1 MSKNSGI
8 DLEKLG
14 KVEKDLEQDKKILE
28 NTEVNKAQEEKLKE
42 LELIS
47 NAHTET
53 IKTVASDLLG
63 RTYLHGKALEEL
75 KNSFRELKKA
85 GIDKAQLNALKKVI
99 QSLSEDVEKTIE
111 NDSKIMKDYNFKFI
125 TLKQAVDKVIADL
138 RKNPEISTKVISMIN
153 DNLKADIER
162 FLNQNKVDS
171 KQNERLLSLENENFL
186 RRSTDKNQDSK
197 IVDNEKAIC
206 TLTTKINLLVIQY
219 QSLVSS
225 LKRLKLYFLLLSLGI
240 VGYLIF
246 LTLR

>member
-1 MSKNSGI
+1 MSKNFNI
-8 DLEKLG
+8 DLEKHN

-28 NTEVNKAQEEKLKE
+28 NTKINKAQEEKLKE

-47 NAHTET
+47 NVHMET
-53 IKTVASDLLG
+53 IRTVASDLLG
-63 RTYLHGKALEEL
+63 RTNSHDKALEEL

-85 GIDKAQLNALKKVI
+85 GIDKSQLSALKKVI
-99 QSLSEDVEKTIE
+99 QSLSEEVEKTVE
-111 NDSKIMKDYNFKFI
+111 NDSKLMKDYNFKFI
-125 TLKQAVDKVIADL
+125 TLKQSIDKVIADL
-138 RKNPEISTKVISMIN
+138 RKNPEISTKVINMIN

-197 IVDNEKAIC
+197 IVDNKEAIC
-206 TLTTKINLLVIQY
+206 ALSTKINLLVIQY
-219 QSLVSS
+219 QSLASS
-225 LKRLKLYFLLLSLGI
+225 LKKLKLYSLLLSLGI
-240 VGYLIF
+240 VSYLIF

>member
-1 MSKNSGI
+1 MSKNSSI

-53 IKTVASDLLG
+53 IRTVASDLLG
-63 RTYLHGKALEEL
+63 RTYSHDKALEEL

-111 NDSKIMKDYNFKFI
+111 NDSKLMKDCNFKFI
-125 TLKQAVDKVIADL
+125 TLKQSLDKAIADL
-138 RKNPEISTKVISMIN
+138 RKNPEISIKVINMIN

-186 RRSTDKNQDSK
+186 RRSTDKNQDGK
-197 IVDNEKAIC
+197 IVDNEKAIY

-219 QSLVSS
+219 QSLASS
-225 LKRLKLYFLLLSLGI
+225 LKRLKLYSLLLSLGI
-240 VGYLIF
+240 AGYLVF

>member
-1 MSKNSGI
+1 MSKNFNI
-8 DLEKLG
+8 DLEKHD
-14 KVEKDLEQDKKILE
+14 KVEKDLEQDKKILK
-28 NTEVNKAQEEKLKE
+28 NTEVNKTQEEKLKE

-53 IKTVASDLLG
+53 IRTVASDLLG
-63 RTYLHGKALEEL
+63 RTYSHDKALEEL

-85 GIDKAQLNALKKVI
+85 GIDKSQLSALKKVI
-99 QSLSEDVEKTIE
+99 QSLSEEIEKTIE
-111 NDSKIMKDYNFKFI
+111 NDSKLMKDYNSKFI
-125 TLKQAVDKVIADL
+125 TLKQSIDKAIAGL
-138 RKNPEISTKVISMIN
+138 RKNPEISTKVINMIN

-219 QSLVSS
+219 QSLASS

-240 VGYLIF
+240 TGYLVF